1 MNYSFYDEM
10 DELDDILNESSDE
23 EIFIESMEELFEEK
37 ATRTEYAMVDS
48 KNGTNIIQMIR
59 QSLSTEPVTT

>member
-10 DELDDILNESSDE
+10 DELDDIINESSDE

-37 ATRTEYAMVDS
+37 SD
-48 KNGTNIIQMIR
+48 KN
-59 QSLSTEPVTT
+59 

>member
-10 DELDDILNESSDE
+10 DELDDIINESTDE

-37 ATRTEYAMVDS
+37 SLVIAM
-48 KNGTNIIQMIR
+48 KKCIIIEFCHCGILILQN
-59 QSLSTEPVTT
+59 